1 MNYSSKLDIILGP
14 MFSGKTTK
22 LLEVMDTLD
31 QQNIKYLAVKPEID
45 DRYTDKTD
53 NNFIVSHNLKKKECR
68 VVSNLKEVLEEI
80 QKNKTQE

>member
-1 MNYSSKLDIILGP
+1 

-53 NNFIVSHNLKKKECR
+53 NNFIVSHNLKKKN
-68 VVSNLKEVLEEI
+68 VV
-80 QKNKTQE
+80 